1 MDKITVNDNM
11 NVSNN
16 IKVNDNIIE
25 WHDNLTISELLKI
38 MKYTFPMLVIKVDG
52 QLIKRDQYK
61 TFIVPNNSDVKIIHL
76 MSGG

>member
-1 MDKITVNDNM
+1 MDQ
-11 NVSNN
+11 
-16 IKVNDNIIE
+16 IKVNENIVE

-52 QLIKRDQYK
+52 QLIKKDQYK
-61 TFIVPNNSDVKIIHL
+61 TFVVPNNSHVKIIHL

>member
-1 MDKITVNDNM
+1 MDKITVNE
-11 NVSNN
+11 N
-16 IKVNDNIIE
+16 IVE

-61 TFIVPNNSDVKIIHL
+61 IFVVPNNSDVKIIHL

>member
-1 MDKITVNDNM
+1 MDQ
-11 NVSNN
+11 
-16 IKVNDNIIE
+16 IKVNENIVE

-52 QLIKRDQYK
+52 QLIKKDQYK
-61 TFIVPNNSDVKIIHL
+61 TFVVPNNSDVKIIHL

>member
-1 MDKITVNDNM
+1 MDQIT
-11 NVSNN
+11 
-16 IKVNDNIIE
+16 VNDNIIE
-25 WHDNLTISELLKI
+25 WHDNLTISEILKI

-52 QLIKRDQYK
+52 QLIKRDRYK

>member
-1 MDKITVNDNM
+1 MDQ
-11 NVSNN
+11 
-16 IKVNDNIIE
+16 IKVNENIVE

-38 MKYTFPMLVIKVDG
+38 MKYTFPMLVIKVNG
-52 QLIKRDQYK
+52 QLIKKNQYK

>member
-1 MDKITVNDNM
+1 MDQ
-11 NVSNN
+11 
-16 IKVNDNIIE
+16 IKVNENIVE
-25 WHDNLTISELLKI
+25 WHNNLTISEILKI

-61 TFIVPNNSDVKIIHL
+61 TYIVPNNSDVKVIHL

>member
-1 MDKITVNDNM
+1 MDKITVNDNI
-11 NVSNN
+11 V
-16 IKVNDNIIE
+16 E

-38 MKYTFPMLVIKVDG
+38 MKYTFPMLVIKVEG